1 MFTHPSTTHAR
12 RCLTTEITSTKEP
25 GAIESTSVSVAAPDR
40 DIAVCKEVD
49 STETKY
55 VSEEVLSPVE
65 RSSCCESYTQGC
77 SRQESMKVH

>member
-1 MFTHPSTTHAR
+1 MFTHPSTTQAR

-25 GAIESTSVSVAAPDR
+25 GAIESTSVSV
-40 DIAVCKEVD
+40 IAVSKEVD

-55 VSEEVLSPVE
+55 VSEEVLSPVK

-77 SRQESMKVH
+77 SRQESMEVH

>member
-1 MFTHPSTTHAR
+1 MFTHPSTTQAR

-25 GAIESTSVSVAAPDR
+25 GAIESTSVSV
-40 DIAVCKEVD
+40 IAVSKEVD

-55 VSEEVLSPVE
+55 VSEEVLSLVE

-77 SRQESMKVH
+77 SRQESMEVH